1 MPPRLRYKARLKGL
15 VAEHSLLHS
24 RKRIGFTTFTDAE
37 MKAFAPVIRPLV
49 RTIPGVRPR
58 ISVYRIAYRANRWH
72 DRRGKRGTDE
82 GVDHTCH
89 AAAVRLCPPL
99 ARWRSRYVGR
109 SLHDASRYPVRRHTL
124 AQRYAEGYHLGADR
138 RLRHA

>member
-49 RTIPGVRPR
+49 RTIPESGRESLYIALEFDDTRWPRDMQRATTSGRPR
-58 ISVYRIAYRANRWH
+58 LGERVPRKSRARTA
-72 DRRGKRGTDE
+72 D
-82 GVDHTCH
+82 
-89 AAAVRLCPPL
+89 LIL
-99 ARWRSRYVGR
+99 
-109 SLHDASRYPVRRHTL
+109 YP
-124 AQRYAEGYHLGADR
+124 QIG
-138 RLRHA
+138 